1 MLAKIETKIKEF
13 VKKRPAVSLGGV
25 AFMCLIVWGF
35 LSLLSGK
42 DAESSIEKYTVKE
55 GPLKISITET
65 GTIQPKEKLIVKN
78 EVEGSTAITYI
89 VDEGSTIKKGDL
101 MIQLDSSTLSDKK
114 VDQEIQ
120 VQKAEA
126 SNIEASENY
135 EVTKNQAQSDIESA
149 QLAYDFAQLDLKK
162 YIEGEYPDK
171 LKEAESNI
179 TVAEEEVAQAKDTL
193 DWSKKLY
200 EEGYL
205 SQSELEKDTLSYT
218 RKQLAVELKKE
229 ARDLLV
235 NYTHKRQLAKLQS
248 DVTQSKAALERTT
261 RKATANIAQAEAK
274 KSAMQAE
281 YERQSAKLQKYKN
294 QLEKTKIYAPADGSI
309 IYATSAAQSQSRRGS
324 RTEPL
329 KVGNTVQ
336 ERQDLIH
343 LPTTSGF
350 VVNISISESDI
361 AKVKVGLP
369 AQVTVDSI
377 PNEIYTGT
385 VTSVANVVNAEA
397 MYMNTDLK
405 LYDTVI
411 NLDNGG
417 NMNLLRSGLSCSA
430 EIIIDQYEKAIY
442 VPIQAVM
449 NVGGKPTVYIV
460 KGSNIKPRTVET
472 GLDNSTVIRIASGLE
487 PGDIVSLSPPLAQAA
502 VVENISDLS
511 FGPAA
516 GTSGISKGDNLNPVS
531 ANHSKSVA
539 NDQESG
545 QTEGADASVGQ
556 DKKTDSGNR
565 YSTTGS
571 ISDSGTSGGTPGGG
585 MPGGGG
591 GMPD

>member
-1 MLAKIETKIKEF
+1 MLSKIKEF
-13 VKKRPAVSLGGV
+13 IKKRPALSIGGFAV
-25 AFMCLIVWGF
+25 LVVVLWGV
-35 LSLLSGK
+35 LTLLTRE
-42 DAESSIEKYTVKE
+42 DAESSIEKYTVKQ

-126 SNIEASENY
+126 SNIAAIENF
-135 EVTKNQAQSDIESA
+135 EVIKNQTQSDVESA

-171 LKEAESNI
+171 LKEAESSI
-179 TVAEEEVAQAKDTL
+179 TVAEQEVAQARDTL

-229 ARDLLV
+229 AKELLV

-248 DVTQSKAALERTT
+248 DVTQAKAALERIT
-261 RKATANIAQAEAK
+261 RKATANVAQAGAK
-274 KSAMQAE
+274 KAAMQAE
-281 YERQSAKLQKYKN
+281 YERQSSKLQKYKN
-294 QLEKTKIYAPADGSI
+294 QLDKTKLYAPADGTI
-309 IYATSAAQSQSRRGS
+309 IYATSAAQSQHRHGS

-329 KVGNTVQ
+329 KLGNNVQ
-336 ERQDLIH
+336 ERQELIH

-350 VVNISISESDI
+350 AVTISIPESSID
-361 AKVKVGLP
+361 KVKIGLP

-377 PNEIYTGT
+377 PDVIYTGT
-385 VTSVANVVNAEA
+385 VTSVANVVNAEEV
-397 MYMNTDLK
+397 YMNSDLK
-405 LYDTVI
+405 VYDTVI
-411 NLDNGG
+411 TLENGG
-417 NMNLLRSGLSCSA
+417 NMDLLHSGMSCSA
-430 EIIIDQYEKAIY
+430 EIIIDQYESAIY

-449 NVGGKPTVYIV
+449 SVGGKPTVFIV
-460 KGSNIKPRTVET
+460 KGDKVKPRTVET
-472 GLDNSTVIRIASGLE
+472 GLDNNTVIRIASGLE
-487 PGDIVSLSPPLAQAA
+487 PGDIVTLTPPLAQAA
-502 VVENISDLS
+502 VVEKISDLS
-511 FGPAA
+511 YATAVGA
-516 GTSGISKGDNLNPVS
+516 SGSKGDNLNAVS
-531 ANHSKSVA
+531 VTPSESVG
-539 NDQESG
+539 NSQRSG
-545 QTEGADASVGQ
+545 KAEGDNASVNQ

-565 YSTTGS
+565 YSTTSS
-571 ISDSGTSGGTPGGG
+571 ISDSGTSAGGPGGG

-591 GMPD
+591 MPD